1 MTRIYY
7 STHFIRK
14 VKKLSP
20 FDQSL
25 LSSKIDV
32 FRTDSNN
39 PKLKVHALTGKCGIF
54 SFSLDYSASDIC
66 KKEKDTVLF
75 VVMLEVMMRYIDN
88 FVADLT
94 DSESSGYLHL

>member
-39 PKLKVHALTGKCGIF
+39 PKLKVHALTGKLGYFHFLWIIRR
-54 SFSLDYSASDIC
+54 SDIC
-66 KKEKDTVLF
+66 KNRERYSIVCVDVGSHD
-75 VVMLEVMMRYIDN
+75 EVYR
-88 FVADLT
+88 
-94 DSESSGYLHL
+94 

>member
-39 PKLKVHALTGKCGIF
+39 PKLKVHALTGKLRIF
-54 SFSLDYSASDIC
+54 SFSLDYSRRVIFV
-66 KKEKDTVLF
+66 KPEKDTVLF
-75 VVMLEVMMRYIDN
+75 VDVGSHDEVYR
-88 FVADLT
+88 
-94 DSESSGYLHL
+94 

>member
-39 PKLKVHALTGKCGIF
+39 PKLKVHALTGKLRGYF
-54 SFSLDYSASDIC
+54 SFSLDYSRRVIFV
-66 KKEKDTVLF
+66 KPEKDTVLF
-75 VVMLEVMMRYIDN
+75 VDVGSHDEVYR
-88 FVADLT
+88 
-94 DSESSGYLHL
+94 